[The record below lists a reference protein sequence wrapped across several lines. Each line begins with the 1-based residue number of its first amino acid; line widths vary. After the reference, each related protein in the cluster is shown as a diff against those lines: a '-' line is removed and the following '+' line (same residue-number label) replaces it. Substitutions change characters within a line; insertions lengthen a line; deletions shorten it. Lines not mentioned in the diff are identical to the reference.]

1 MEWVEIKS
9 ELPPSGSR
17 VIVKTKT
24 QYSKGNV
31 LEVDFHLDKDGK
43 PVWGCNNQ
51 TVYCWLKEN

>member
-1 MEWVEIKS
+1 MIWVDIKD
-9 ELPPSGSR
+9 EMPISGTR

-24 QYSKGNV
+24 QHTKGNV
-31 LEVDFHLDKDGK
+31 LEVSFHYDEKGR